1 MTGKEFLSRLE
12 EQGYR
17 GRIVSID
24 HIDELREGIEGRYR
38 QGLFDEEFY
47 RNWLTRFVFE
57 APDSLPEAKSL
68 IVVAVPQPQYRLV
81 FTWKGEPRPFLIP
94 PTYVGYNDTKQKVE
108 RLLAEA
114 VKAQGYGVERAKL
127 PEKLL
132 AVRSGLAAY
141 GRNNI
146 SYVPGMGSFQEPVAF
161 FSDLPC
167 EDDTWQ
173 EARMM
178 DACEDCSACLCSCPT
193 GAIASDRLLLHAERC
208 LRFHNE
214 EPGDVAF
221 PDWMDPSWHNCL
233 VGCMLCQKACPQ
245 NKEFVNW
252 VEDGP
257 QFSEEETALVL
268 QGVALD
274 HLPADTSAK
283 WKHLGL
289 DEDYDIYPRNLRAL
303 ISKCAKG
310 EML

>member
-1 MTGKEFLSRLE
+1 MDTELYFALE
-12 EQGYR
+12 EQGYQ
-17 GRIVSID
+17 GRNVSMN
-24 HIDELREGIEGRYR
+24 HLDELREEIEGRYV
-38 QGLFDEEFY
+38 QGLLDEEFY

-57 APDSLPEAKSL
+57 PPASLSEAKSL
-68 IVVAVPQPQYRLV
+68 ILIVVSVPQPAYRIV

-94 PTYVGYNDTKQKVE
+94 PTYVGYNDTKKRVE
-108 RLLAEA
+108 KLLAEA
-114 VKAQGYGVERAKL
+114 VEPQGYRVERAKL

-173 EARMM
+173 EVRMM
-178 DACEDCSACLCSCPT
+178 DACENCTACRNSCPT
-193 GAIASDRLLLHAERC
+193 GAISSDRFLLHAERC
-208 LRFHNE
+208 ITFHNE
-214 EPGDVAF
+214 QPGDVPF

-233 VGCMLCQKACPQ
+233 VGCMLCQKVCPQ

-257 QFSEEETALVL
+257 QFSEEETAHVL
-268 QGVALD
+268 KGVPLD
-274 HLPADTSAK
+274 QLPPDTSAK
-283 WKHLGL
+283 WKNLDL
-289 DEDYDIYPRNLRAL
+289 DEDYDIFPRNLRAL
-303 ISKCAKG
+303 LI
-310 EML
+310 

>member
-1 MTGKEFLSRLE
+1 MTEELISQLE
-12 EQGYR
+12 ERGYQ

-24 HIDELREGIEGRYR
+24 HVGELRQEIEGRR
-38 QGLFDEEFY
+38 EQGLFDEEFY

-57 APDSLPEAKSL
+57 PPESLPEAKSL
-68 IVVAVPQPQYRLV
+68 IVVSVPQPAHRIV
-81 FTWKGEPRPFLIP
+81 FTWNGESRPFLIP
-94 PTYVGYNDTKQKVE
+94 PTYVGYNDTKRHVE
-108 RLLAEA
+108 KLLAEA
-114 VKAQGYGVERAKL
+114 VEPQRHGVERAKL

-167 EDDTWQ
+167 GDDTWQ

-178 DACEDCSACLCSCPT
+178 EACENCTACLRSCPT
-193 GAIASDRLLLHAERC
+193 GAIASDRFLLHAERC
-208 LRFHNE
+208 ITFHNE
-214 EPGDVAF
+214 QPGDVAF
-221 PDWMDPSWHNCL
+221 PEWMDPKWHNSL
-233 VGCMLCQKACPQ
+233 VGCMLCQKVCPQ

-268 QGVALD
+268 KGVPLD
-274 HLPADTSAK
+274 QLPAETAAK
-283 WKHLGL
+283 WKDLGL

-303 ISKCAKG
+303 LI
-310 EML
+310 